1 MSNTIEK
8 LELKEGITFKNY
20 NELCEFM
27 NWKKIGGDYKKA
39 RIKELSTICKW
50 HKEGYK
56 FVIEEVYKEQLKKID
71 KRKDKAIYVDLV
83 KVILFYALK
92 NFKGELYF
100 SVNEFTSLLEMFNKE
115 YYEIKAA
122 EEYEEC
128 SFKKEIDL
136 NTLKNFKVGS
146 KREAQRIIDRALRAM
161 QNERIIDFCQ
171 GRIIVTKDNNYRL
184 ATVEERRKII
194 RIELEELKK
203 LGCLN
208 MYTLKFKNLENKFY
222 YRLRERFDDEG
233 LEYINYTFFG
243 YSIVSHDKT
252 IAEEIKKIEKEDN
265 VIELKKLFRK
275 RLLQFA
281 ESSNKREVEKEYK
294 KIEFGEPILEF
305 NTIASSAYIP
315 NFKKAIETF
324 I

>member
-115 YYEIKAA
+115 
-122 EEYEEC
+122 
-128 SFKKEIDL
+128 
-136 NTLKNFKVGS
+136 
-146 KREAQRIIDRALRAM
+146 
-161 QNERIIDFCQ
+161 
-171 GRIIVTKDNNYRL
+171 
-184 ATVEERRKII
+184 
-194 RIELEELKK
+194 
-203 LGCLN
+203 
-208 MYTLKFKNLENKFY
+208 
-222 YRLRERFDDEG
+222 
-233 LEYINYTFFG
+233 
-243 YSIVSHDKT
+243 
-252 IAEEIKKIEKEDN
+252 
-265 VIELKKLFRK
+265 
-275 RLLQFA
+275 
-281 ESSNKREVEKEYK
+281 
-294 KIEFGEPILEF
+294 
-305 NTIASSAYIP
+305 
-315 NFKKAIETF
+315 
-324 I
+324 